1 MVSLKWAVLQW
12 WPGVQPTLY
21 REVQCPHLM
30 GSYVCQYLE
39 NIQALLTQLPVYQIE
54 NIVDRLA
61 KLYVADQALVL
72 IGNPES
78 HPTIDHVAQDF
89 QRLLTGLT
97 HRTFRCIAFTNNPS
111 RIHTSSQDL
120 RAFSEQVCA
129 WLQPDD
135 VLLAI
140 SAAETNP
147 CLVQAVEAANEL
159 GVYTIAFCG
168 LRSGRLASM
177 AREAILVPSGDGQY
191 VEQVHMV
198 LLHLLV
204 SAVRD
209 RFVGCQP
216 GV

>member
-1 MVSLKWAVLQW
+1 
-12 WPGVQPTLY
+12 
-21 REVQCPHLM
+21 M

-54 NIVDRLA
+54 NLVDRLER
-61 KLYVADQALVL
+61 LYVADGALML

-78 HPTIDHVAQDF
+78 HSTIDHVAQDF

-111 RIHTSSQDL
+111 RLQTSTHDH

-135 VLLAI
+135 VLLI
-140 SAAETNP
+140 TSAAQTNP
-147 CLVQAVEAANEL
+147 CLLQAVEAANDL
-159 GVYTIAFCG
+159 GAYTVAFCG
-168 LRSGRLASM
+168 LRSGRLATM
-177 AREAILVPSGDGQY
+177 AREAILVPSGDSQY

-209 RFVGCQP
+209 RFAGCQP
-216 GV
+216 PT